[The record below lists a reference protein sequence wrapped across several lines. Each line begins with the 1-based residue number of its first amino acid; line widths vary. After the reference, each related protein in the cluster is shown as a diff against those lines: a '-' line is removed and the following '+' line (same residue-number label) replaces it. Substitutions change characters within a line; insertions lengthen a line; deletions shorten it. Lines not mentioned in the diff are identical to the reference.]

1 MGTKQVM
8 VTAPLVVLLYDRT
21 FLAGTFREAWRRRWG
36 LYLGLAAT
44 WLILAPR
51 YLALGSFF
59 LERPT
64 AGPAGLP
71 QVLATPWEYL
81 RSQPG
86 VVTHYLYLAFW
97 PRSLCLDY
105 DWPVAETAREI
116 LPPAI
121 FVIALLGLTLWA
133 ARRRPTLGFLGLWFF
148 LILAPT
154 SSVVP
159 TQDLAFEHRLYL
171 PLAAV
176 VTAAVVGA
184 YALGRALI
192 CHGRLARPGAVVTPA
207 STAGQASRGRRL
219 LGWGLAAGV
228 LTAVTLPLGYRTVL
242 RNADYRSP
250 LTLWQDTVQ
259 QRPDNPRAHCNLGV
273 AFAATAKKEEAM
285 LHFGRAID
293 LKPNYALAYVNRG
306 SAWQD
311 LRQFDRAIE
320 DYTRAI
326 ELNPGYA
333 EIYANRGSAYEQ
345 IGRTDDALRDYAKA
359 LELNPGSALAYYN
372 RGTLHKHQGRDE
384 EALRDFSSAIRVCP
398 TYVPAYD
405 ERSHILLR
413 RSLFDLAIEDLNRV
427 IQLNPRRAEA
437 YYDRAEAH
445 RMLTNYDEAIR
456 DYSRVIRLKPDDAAA
471 YNNRAIC
478 WFTLRQYDKAWADV
492 KACRTLGVQVHPGFL
507 EALSRASGRSE

>member
-59 LERPT
+59 LDRPM

-86 VVTHYLYLAFW
+86 VVTHYLYLTFW
-97 PRSLCLDY
+97 PGSLCLDY

-133 ARRRPTLGFLGLWFF
+133 ARRRPMLGFLGLWFF

-159 TQDLAFEHRLYL
+159 MQDLAFEHRLYL

-176 VTAAVVGA
+176 VVAAVVGA

-192 CHGRLARPGAVVTPA
+192 CHGRLARPCPVGTPG
-207 STAGQASRGRRL
+207 STAGQAGRGTR
-219 LGWGLAAGV
+219 GWGRGLAVLALAAA
-228 LTAVTLPLGYRTVL
+228 AVPLGYRTVL

-250 LTLWQDTVQ
+250 LVMWGDVVRR
-259 QRPDNPRAHCNLGV
+259 RPANPRAHSNYGV
-273 AFAATAKKEEAM
+273 VLYLKGDVDRSIVEFNTAVA
-285 LHFGRAID
+285 
-293 LKPNYALAYVNRG
+293 LKPNYAEAHNNRG
-306 SAWQD
+306 LSFQHKGRLEEAV
-311 LRQFDRAIE
+311 R
-320 DYTRAI
+320 DYTRAT
-326 ELNPGYA
+326 EL
-333 EIYANRGSAYEQ
+333 S
-345 IGRTDDALRDYAKA
+345 
-359 LELNPGSALAYYN
+359 
-372 RGTLHKHQGRDE
+372 
-384 EALRDFSSAIRVCP
+384 P
-398 TYVPAYD
+398 TY
-405 ERSHILLR
+405 
-413 RSLFDLAIEDLNRV
+413 
-427 IQLNPRRAEA
+427 
-437 YYDRAEAH
+437 
-445 RMLTNYDEAIR
+445 
-456 DYSRVIRLKPDDAAA
+456 AAA
-471 YNNRAIC
+471 
-478 WFTLRQYDKAWADV
+478 
-492 KACRTLGVQVHPGFL
+492 
-507 EALSRASGRSE
+507 